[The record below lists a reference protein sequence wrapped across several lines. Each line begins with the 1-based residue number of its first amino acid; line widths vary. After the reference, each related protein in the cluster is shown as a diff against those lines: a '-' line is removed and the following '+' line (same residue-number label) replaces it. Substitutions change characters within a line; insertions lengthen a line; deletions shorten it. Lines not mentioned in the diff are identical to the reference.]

1 MKLNQLLLNV
11 FCCIF
16 LSGCFGNNGIR
27 YYRVQSNY
35 HVKSCLCVVGKMTKK
50 KMRNFPSPSVN
61 SNMYMQF
68 QLYDDL
74 CILGRYINVKVNTT
88 GNPFNFFPEVG
99 YDYYVYYT
107 EDPLQIVGISTVGEK
122 PVTLLELDNVS
133 VLMQACERYKEMQHA
148 RDTK

>member
-1 MKLNQLLLNV
+1 
-11 FCCIF
+11 
-16 LSGCFGNNGIR
+16 
-27 YYRVQSNY
+27 
-35 HVKSCLCVVGKMTKK
+35 
-50 KMRNFPSPSVN
+50 MRKFPSPSVN

-133 VLMQACERYKEMQHA
+133 VLMQACERYKEIRHA